1 MILLIK
7 NKNMEETILYN
18 TIIEW
23 RKKEISPILK
33 AKIIKEYITDKK
45 ISLNGFAKKFNL
57 TMFVVQ
63 NLLLWDNINEDEYKK
78 MKEIGLT
85 NVEIYTLLKKN
96 KNKESKDWIEKMTV
110 NNDLKNIFNLNRSL
124 RNILE
129 NLKSVK
135 QINNDVGI
143 NIFQQIKNEV
153 KRLNGRGQL

>member
-33 AKIIKEYITDKK
+33 AKIIKEYITNKK

-63 NLLLWDNINEDEYKK
+63 NWLLWDNINEDEYKK

>member
-7 NKNMEETILYN
+7 NKNMEETIFYN

-33 AKIIKEYITDKK
+33 AKIIKEYITNKK

-63 NLLLWDNINEDEYKK
+63 NWLLWDNINEDEYKK

-153 KRLNGRGQL
+153 KRLNGREQL

>member
-33 AKIIKEYITDKK
+33 AKIIKEYITNKK

>member
-7 NKNMEETILYN
+7 NKNMEETIFYN

-33 AKIIKEYITDKK
+33 AKIIKEYITNKK

-57 TMFVVQ
+57 TMFAVQ
-63 NLLLWDNINEDEYKK
+63 NWLLWDNINEDEYKK

-153 KRLNGRGQL
+153 KRLNGREQL